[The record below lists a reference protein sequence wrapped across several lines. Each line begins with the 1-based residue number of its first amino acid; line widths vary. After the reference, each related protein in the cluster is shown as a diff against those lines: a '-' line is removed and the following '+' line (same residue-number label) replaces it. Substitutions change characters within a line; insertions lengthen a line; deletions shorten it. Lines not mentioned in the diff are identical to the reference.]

1 MNDVLWVAIIS
12 GFCSLAGSWLIATVA
27 LKKVPVEVKKQE
39 AETTALYQ
47 KIANDAAEQIDGMTQ
62 RQEAAKLL
70 ADERYEALKKQT
82 DESRS
87 KRDKE
92 FSDLQRRVDEL
103 ECALEERDRLLEE
116 WQEGITQLINQI
128 EANRL
133 TPVWRPRRLAKTKKA
148 KEEVKDDS
156 DG

>member
-1 MNDVLWVAIIS
+1 M
-12 GFCSLAGSWLIATVA
+12 
-27 LKKVPVEVKKQE
+27 
-39 AETTALYQ
+39 
-47 KIANDAAEQIDGMTQ
+47 
-62 RQEAAKLL
+62 
-70 ADERYEALKKQT
+70 KKQT

-92 FSDLQRRVDEL
+92 LSDLQRRGDEL